1 MVAGSRLCHNA
12 LVPSRP
18 ASKTRLKI
26 SRLEGTVLTQQSD
39 LLATEEPLE
48 IRVLVNRKRVW
59 QTVTMRTPGA
69 DFELAAGLLFTEGL
83 ISTRAAIRRI
93 TYCIVRK
100 ESGTSLHED
109 SRHQPRAEQIYN
121 TVNVAL
127 NTMPNLEYLDAF
139 RVASS
144 ACGVCG
150 KASLEALTALNLQ
163 PLESELRFAAGVLF
177 SLPDR
182 LRAAQGVFD
191 ATGGLHAAAAFSVRG
206 ELLCVREDVG
216 RHNALDKLIGWAL
229 LNGVPLEDS
238 VVLVSGRVGFEI
250 AQKCVA
256 ARIPVLC
263 AIGAPSSLAVNVSE
277 AYGLT
282 LIGFLRGERA
292 NVYCGA
298 ERLQGTP
305 ALVTKN

>member
-1 MVAGSRLCHNA
+1 
-12 LVPSRP
+12 
-18 ASKTRLKI
+18 
-26 SRLEGTVLTQQSD
+26 LEV
-39 LLATEEPLE
+39 
-48 IRVLVNRKRVW
+48 RVLVNRKRVW

-69 DFELAAGLLFTEGL
+69 DFELATGLLFTEGL
-83 ISTRAAIRRI
+83 IASSAAIRRI
-93 TYCIVRK
+93 TYCA
-100 ESGTSLHED
+100 D
-109 SRHQPRAEQIYN
+109 AEQIYN

-150 KASLEALTALNLQ
+150 KASLEALEARGLQ
-163 PLESELRFAAGVLF
+163 PLRSDLRFASEVLF
-177 SLPDR
+177 ALPDR

-191 ATGGLHAAAAFSVRG
+191 ATGGLHAAAAFSLAG

-229 LNGVPLEDS
+229 LNGVRLEES

-263 AIGAPSSLAVNVSE
+263 AIGAPSSLAVSVSE
-277 AYGLT
+277 AYDLT
-282 LIGFLRGERA
+282 LIGFLRGARA

-298 ERLQGTP
+298 ERLEVP
-305 ALVTKN
+305 AALTAKN

>member
-1 MVAGSRLCHNA
+1 
-12 LVPSRP
+12 
-18 ASKTRLKI
+18 
-26 SRLEGTVLTQQSD
+26 LTQQSD
-39 LLATEEPLE
+39 AVATEEPLE
-48 IRVLVNRKRVW
+48 IRVLVSRKRVW

-83 ISTRAAIRRI
+83 IPSSAAIHRI
-93 TYCIVRK
+93 TYCA
-100 ESGTSLHED
+100 D
-109 SRHQPRAEQIYN
+109 AEQMYN

-127 NTMPNLEYLDAF
+127 NTMPILEHLDAF

-150 KASLEALTALNLQ
+150 KASLEALTARGLQ
-163 PLESELRFAAGVLF
+163 PLESGLRFTTEVLF

-191 ATGGLHAAAAFSVRG
+191 ATGGLHAAAAFSVAG

-229 LNGVPLEDS
+229 LNGVQLEET

-277 AYGLT
+277 VYGLT

-298 ERLQGTP
+298 ERLEVAAVLT
-305 ALVTKN
+305 AKS